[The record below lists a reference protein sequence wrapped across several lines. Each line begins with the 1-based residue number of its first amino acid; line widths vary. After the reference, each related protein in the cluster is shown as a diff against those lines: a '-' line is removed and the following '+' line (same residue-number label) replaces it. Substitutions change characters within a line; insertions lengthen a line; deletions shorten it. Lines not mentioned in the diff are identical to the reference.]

1 MNEAPKLLLELQRR
15 LMAEA
20 DTGVYTD
27 RLTPGERALF
37 YFAVG
42 AAYCDA
48 QRETHS
54 PRRG

>member
-1 MNEAPKLLLELQRR
+1 MNETPKLLLELQRR

-27 RLTPGERALF
+27 RFTPGERALF

-48 QRETHS
+48 QRDTHS